1 MCVCA
6 YVCVCV
12 HACVCFHLCWQ
23 VTGKAVLITT
33 HPHTMLTAS
42 ERTSPPPPTP
52 PNMTISTISCLLSLP
67 FISLLFIYL
76 HFVHIYSPGNTSFE
90 PLTRAP
96 AILPQTQNFFSPFV
110 SGLTLTRAFSS
121 FDTCFFK
128 SSWEDSFRWMF
139 GFGLIDLILTFLK
152 LRTDGSSI
160 NNCHTNEKPI
170 RGIKWH
176 LYLFTQVLILY
187 TLNQI
192 YAVNS

>member
-1 MCVCA
+1 MSA
-6 YVCVCV
+6 EMAVCVCV
-12 HACVCFHLCWQ
+12 RMCACVCVFSSL
-23 VTGKAVLITT
+23 
-33 HPHTMLTAS
+33 LTSNRESSFNHHSPSHYADS
-42 ERTSPPPPTP
+42 VREDQPPPPNT

-128 SSWEDSFRWMF
+128 SS
-139 GFGLIDLILTFLK
+139 
-152 LRTDGSSI
+152 
-160 NNCHTNEKPI
+160 
-170 RGIKWH
+170 
-176 LYLFTQVLILY
+176 
-187 TLNQI
+187 
-192 YAVNS
+192 